1 MTRREGVKS
10 AVKIVDIPELI
21 KLRSGRIILENVTG
35 ILDFI
40 RLRDVVRDAPIQI
53 YRLLALEHLDP

>member
-1 MTRREGVKS
+1 M
-10 AVKIVDIPELI
+10 KIVDIPELI